1 MTGLEPLVEPKPE
14 GRPLDGAVG
23 RIRVKIP
30 YRVACQIAAV
40 RLTENGG
47 LEGQSVRT
55 GQWGDII
62 ALGAERFG

>member
-1 MTGLEPLVEPKPE
+1 MTDLTPFVEPKPH

-23 RIRVKIP
+23 GVRVKIP

-40 RLTENGG
+40 RLTETGG

-62 ALGAERFG
+62 ALGAERFE